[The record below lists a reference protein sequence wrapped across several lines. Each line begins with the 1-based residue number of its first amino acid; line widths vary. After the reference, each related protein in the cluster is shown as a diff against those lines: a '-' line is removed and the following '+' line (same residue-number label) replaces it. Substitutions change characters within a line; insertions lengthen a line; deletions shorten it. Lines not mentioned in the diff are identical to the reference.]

1 MYGEILQKIPVW
13 RKIGEPIKKAFVKD
27 TQTER
32 DNYASLILINGVQ
45 LVPRDKK
52 NVNVHLVGTECCT
65 VLYISLD
72 LFH

>member
-13 RKIGEPIKKAFVKD
+13 RKIGEPPKKIVKD
-27 TQTER
+27 RQTER
-32 DNYASLILINGVQ
+32 DNYASLIFINGVQ

-65 VLYISLD
+65 VLYIYP
-72 LFH
+72 